1 MSPRDIT
8 FGLVHSTE
16 LMHNHYVGRSRMA
29 ELAEVAEQT
38 SWLVVGMSLMEYI
51 QPNTPIHRRAVINVG
66 VNTRLIVALP

>member
-1 MSPRDIT
+1 
-8 FGLVHSTE
+8 
-16 LMHNHYVGRSRMA
+16 MA
-29 ELAEVAEQT
+29 KLAEVAEQT